1 MEYAK
6 TSLSVE
12 KLTMFK
18 GSPSWLDKVLKR
30 NGKVEIT
37 LHGEKHE
44 ISDYDALVLMTKFRD
59 DLGQLLEKHGIEEL
73 NRVYN

>member
-1 MEYAK
+1 
-6 TSLSVE
+6 
-12 KLTMFK
+12 MFK

-30 NGKVEIT
+30 NGKVEIA
-37 LHGEKHE
+37 LHGEKHD
-44 ISDYDALVLMTKFRD
+44 SDALVLMTKFRD